1 MKLSGKKPGNKNAI
15 KLQKLLKSFFEDGL
29 QDSTDNRFLQFILMK
44 HKLQLEEDEIK
55 NTKSPY
61 YTESE
66 ISRIKK
72 YFVNPNKLPFMGI

>member
-1 MKLSGKKPGNKNAI
+1 
-15 KLQKLLKSFFEDGL
+15 
-29 QDSTDNRFLQFILMK
+29 MK

>member
-61 YTESE
+61 YVF
-66 ISRIKK
+66 RLL
-72 YFVNPNKLPFMGI
+72 FRLNQRFHV